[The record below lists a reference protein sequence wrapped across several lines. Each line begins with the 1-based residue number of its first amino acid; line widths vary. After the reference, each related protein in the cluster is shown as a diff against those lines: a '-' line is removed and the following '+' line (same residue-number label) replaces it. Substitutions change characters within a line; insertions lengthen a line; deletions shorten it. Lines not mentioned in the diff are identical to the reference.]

1 MIISSSVW
9 FFFYILNVFCFLNAP
24 EKLQDTELIS
34 KQTTSEVRSTAD
46 VTHFEGK
53 NINKINSIKC
63 QRLMMHTL

>member
-9 FFFYILNVFCFLNAP
+9 FFFYILNVFCFSNAP

-34 KQTTSEVRSTAD
+34 KQTTSAEYCGRD
-46 VTHFEGK
+46 WHFEGK